1 MYTVTILHGSSC
13 VGKST
18 IMNSKG
24 HQTFKIEMDECDNWN
39 VKKTEWPII
48 IIFCLN
54 ILEYSITD
62 GISIVVG
69 LDVF

>member
-48 IIFCLN
+48 IIFA
-54 ILEYSITD
+54 
-62 GISIVVG
+62 
-69 LDVF
+69 